1 MVGRGGGGRE
11 GISLKGGK
19 EEAPRHATVTLISDP
34 KTDPII
40 IISTSRELTHL
51 FLGGGLLLSLGL
63 GALLALATVTG
74 LGASLTQATVGS
86 LLTGGHRVTLDLGD
100 GLGESGVVDGEG
112 SADAGGDALTLAV
125 SESGLDGLDV
135 LSGGVELLELTT
147 LAGEEDQ
154 AGLVVLETGDVLD
167 QGLLGVVGAAVVDR
181 DTDGA
186 GELLGDASLL

>member
-1 MVGRGGGGRE
+1 M

-19 EEAPRHATVTLISDP
+19 EEAPRHASTLIPDP

-63 GALLALATVTG
+63 GPLLALTTVTG
-74 LGASLTQATVGS
+74 LSAGLTQATVGS
-86 LLTGGHRVTLDLGD
+86 LLTGGHRVTLDLRNGIS
-100 GLGESGVVDGEG
+100 ESGVVDGEG

-125 SESGLDGLDV
+125 SESGLDSLDV
-135 LSGGVELLELTT
+135 LGGGVELLELAA

-154 AGLVVLETGDVLD
+154 AGLVVLEAGDVLD

-181 DTDGA
+181 DTDSG
-186 GELLGDASLL
+186 GELLRDASLL